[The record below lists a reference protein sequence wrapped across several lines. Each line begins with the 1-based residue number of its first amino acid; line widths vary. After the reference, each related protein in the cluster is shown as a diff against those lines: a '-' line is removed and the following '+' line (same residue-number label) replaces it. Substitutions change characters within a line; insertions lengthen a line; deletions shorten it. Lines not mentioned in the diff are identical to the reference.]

1 MNYIYR
7 VLDYM
12 AWFWFMEWLILV
24 YIINRIIH
32 GRLEI
37 WNLSSRV
44 HIQYLTRLLHS
55 LVRYRCE
62 HSKINSISPR
72 DDVLF
77 SISLAAI
84 QNDWAINWKL
94 TDSKTSWPSYVWKRC
109 NNTKQLTPKQGTQQ
123 EAEKQGL
130 WLKKKY
136 IIIIN
141 NATETNKFGW

>member
-1 MNYIYR
+1 MNYICR

-44 HIQYLTRLLHS
+44 HIRYLTRSLRS

-72 DDVLF
+72 DHVLF
-77 SISLAAI
+77 SICHQRFGEKSLTQTKSPIPPSKSNARP
-84 QNDWAINWKL
+84 L
-94 TDSKTSWPSYVWKRC
+94 TKFSSCIDGLPMSLGMEFRYKNLLSIMSLQGKV
-109 NNTKQLTPKQGTQQ
+109 TK
-123 EAEKQGL
+123 
-130 WLKKKY
+130 
-136 IIIIN
+136 IV
-141 NATETNKFGW
+141 

>member
-1 MNYIYR
+1 MNYICR

-37 WNLSSRV
+37 WNLSSCV
-44 HIQYLTRLLHS
+44 HIRYLTRSLRS

-72 DDVLF
+72 DHVLF
-77 SISLAAI
+77 SIFCTWLPGLMFIWYLIVMSQVQCRRNILELAHI
-84 QNDWAINWKL
+84 QIYYLQCTLYTHTCTKDHYQKE
-94 TDSKTSWPSYVWKRC
+94 KRRH
-109 NNTKQLTPKQGTQQ
+109 
-123 EAEKQGL
+123 
-130 WLKKKY
+130 
-136 IIIIN
+136 
-141 NATETNKFGW
+141 

>member
-44 HIQYLTRLLHS
+44 HIRYLTHSLRS
-55 LVRYRCE
+55 LVRYQCE

-72 DDVLF
+72 DHVLF
-77 SISLAAI
+77 SISFSDPFL
-84 QNDWAINWKL
+84 
-94 TDSKTSWPSYVWKRC
+94 
-109 NNTKQLTPKQGTQQ
+109 Q
-123 EAEKQGL
+123 EAIAIMPRDITISHGGPVSKSRL
-130 WLKKKY
+130 NL
-136 IIIIN
+136 
-141 NATETNKFGW
+141 A

>member
-44 HIQYLTRLLHS
+44 HIRYLTRSLRS

-72 DDVLF
+72 DHILF
-77 SISLAAI
+77 SIYFIVCFFVHRQVLFIAKLLYFTKVALYLVFLNFNSYNKLSGSFL
-84 QNDWAINWKL
+84 QNEERRRPEEGR
-94 TDSKTSWPSYVWKRC
+94 T
-109 NNTKQLTPKQGTQQ
+109 
-123 EAEKQGL
+123 
-130 WLKKKY
+130 
-136 IIIIN
+136 
-141 NATETNKFGW
+141 

>member
-1 MNYIYR
+1 MKHIFR
-7 VLDYM
+7 VFDYM
-12 AWFWFMEWLILV
+12 AWFWFIEWLILV

-44 HIQYLTRLLHS
+44 HIRYLTRSLRS

-77 SISLAAI
+77 SI
-84 QNDWAINWKL
+84 
-94 TDSKTSWPSYVWKRC
+94 
-109 NNTKQLTPKQGTQQ
+109 
-123 EAEKQGL
+123 
-130 WLKKKY
+130 
-136 IIIIN
+136 
-141 NATETNKFGW
+141 